1 MGGEW
6 RCKLLIAGHS
16 TRIDEDDAGEGLRD
30 VRGGI
35 RERAWRVLRGVC
47 DIRGLR
53 SSVNFSDK

>member
-1 MGGEW
+1 MGVEW
-6 RCKLLIAGHS
+6 RRKLPIAGHD
-16 TRIDEDDAGEGLRD
+16 TKIVEDDAGDGLRD